1 MRILATTL
9 AALSFA
15 TCQSPPDSDAPSL
28 SHLIMAWDGTRE
40 PASLDGHIEPYQPA
54 WLIDSLI
61 ADPLLIL
68 GPDGGYHPALATS
81 WTSSPEAD
89 AWTFTLRDDVT
100 FQDGTPFDAEAV
112 KYNVERILAPETQSA
127 EMAAQIGP
135 VDRVEV
141 VDATT
146 VTLHYKVPWVT
157 VLDAFRRV
165 PIWSPTA
172 VEKWGLH
179 EFAKHLVGAGPFTL
193 SEWTPNDHVTV
204 EKWDGYRGWNSIS
217 DHAGPAHLDR
227 VTIQFSS
234 EEAVLGN
241 VVRTGNAHI
250 AMNLPVT
257 YIEDYRDREGFRLVQ
272 GFQAGTGL
280 SMTMNTR
287 KAPWNILE
295 FRQALLYG
303 TDQEAVNDLLFDGS
317 YLIADGPLNTV
328 HPCYWDGNGDYYPH
342 DKDKA
347 KALLEEVGYVDRDG
361 DGVREAHGVA
371 GVEDGTP
378 LAFRW
383 TILHYEEIGEAVQSQ
398 WRQLGIAL
406 SVEKIPGP
414 VQLERVNR
422 RDFDLIYER
431 QRSPDPMLLDM
442 VWNSAHDVV
451 GGWAWSG
458 YVDPNLDGVVGQLRV
473 VPDHD
478 ARCELAKTAQ
488 RIIMDNA
495 LMLPTLSEPI
505 FYAVSSK
512 VTGFELSSEGQFF
525 FLHNT
530 RIRD

>member
-227 VTIQFSS
+227 VTIQFIS

-328 HPCYWDGNGDYYPH
+328 HPCYWDGNAITTRMTKTRRKRFSKKSATSIGTATACARLTGLQGSRTEHRSHSAGRSCTTRRSEKPCN
-342 DKDKA
+342 
-347 KALLEEVGYVDRDG
+347 RS
-361 DGVREAHGVA
+361 GVSSELRLASRRFPVPCSSRESTVA
-371 GVEDGTP
+371 ISISSTNASEARTRCFSTWCGTP
-378 LAFRW
+378 R
-383 TILHYEEIGEAVQSQ
+383 TTSSAVGRGAAMSI
-398 WRQLGIAL
+398 RISTAS
-406 SVEKIPGP
+406 SVNCEWCPITT
-414 VQLERVNR
+414 
-422 RDFDLIYER
+422 
-431 QRSPDPMLLDM
+431 
-442 VWNSAHDVV
+442 
-451 GGWAWSG
+451 
-458 YVDPNLDGVVGQLRV
+458 RV
-473 VPDHD
+473 V
-478 ARCELAKTAQ
+478 
-488 RIIMDNA
+488 
-495 LMLPTLSEPI
+495 
-505 FYAVSSK
+505 SSRRRRK
-512 VTGFELSSEGQFF
+512 ESSWI
-525 FLHNT
+525 T
-530 RIRD
+530 R